1 MTIKDEL
8 IIQTAT
14 KIQGSVGTGVV
25 GMYVFGIPLSDWA
38 SMVAIVT
45 MVSALII
52 QIMEYRR
59 NKK

>member
-45 MVSALII
+45 MTITTVIAYLAF
-52 QIMEYRR
+52 RR
-59 NKK
+59 GKK

>member
-52 QIMEYRR
+52 QIMAYRR